1 MEKTISK
8 QDKVYKNYILKK
20 INEFNNNGKKTI
32 VHFCDTYYPII
43 DGVIKV
49 VENYAMTLCKKFNI
63 VLVVPKHKGK
73 TVTDKTDYLVI
84 GAKGHFFKFL
94 NYDLAFPKLDGF
106 LKKVFKTLRVDL
118 VHGHSPF
125 TMGSYA
131 SKLAKKKKV
140 PFVMTFHSQYKQDF
154 MRYTK
159 SKRLTSF
166 LLRCVMRVFNR
177 STEVWT
183 MHNVT
188 KAVIKEYGYPGR
200 VNLVPNAT
208 DFYIEQLKYSEEQL
222 KQQINEK
229 YNLTPDKLVFLFLGR
244 IVAQKNIYFV
254 VDALSLL
261 DQKGIDFKMFFVGNG
276 PDENAL
282 IKHIKS
288 KKLQDKIV
296 LTGRIDDKNE
306 LASYY
311 ARSDLFLFPSVYD
324 TSSLV
329 QIEASAL
336 HTPSVLLK
344 DTATAQT
351 VTHEING
358 YISEHTTE
366 EYAQTIIDALSDREK
381 LQQISINAHNNLY
394 VTWKMLGEQ
403 LEERYNFLIEEN
415 KNKNN

>member
-1 MEKTISK
+1 MEKIISK
-8 QDKVYKNYILKK
+8 QDKVYKNYILEK
-20 INEFNNNGKKTI
+20 INEFNTNGKKTI
-32 VHFCDTYYPII
+32 VYFCDSYYPII
-43 DGVIKV
+43 DGVVKV
-49 VENYAMTLCKKFNI
+49 VENYAITMCQKFNI
-63 VLVVPKHKGK
+63 VLVVPKYKGK
-73 TVTDKTDYLVI
+73 TVTEKKDYLVI
-84 GAKGHFFKFL
+84 GTKSKFFKIL
-94 NYDLAFPKLDGF
+94 NYSLAFPKLDKF
-106 LKKVFKTLRVDL
+106 LSKMLKILHIDL

-125 TMGSYA
+125 TMGNYA
-131 SKLAKKKKV
+131 SKLARKKKI
-140 PFVMTFHSQYKQDF
+140 PFVMTFHSQYKKDF

-159 SKRLTSF
+159 SKKITAL
-166 LLRCVMRVFNR
+166 LLRYIMRVFNK

-183 MHNVT
+183 IHNT
-188 KAVIKEYGYPGR
+188 AKQVIKEYGYKGI

-229 YNLTPDKLVFLFLGR
+229 YTLSPDKVVFLFLGR
-244 IVAQKNIYFV
+244 LVAQKNIFFV
-254 VDALSLL
+254 VDTLSLL

-276 PDENAL
+276 PDENSL
-282 IKHIKS
+282 IKHIKN
-288 KKLQDKIV
+288 KNLQDKIV

-351 VTHEING
+351 ITHGVNG
-358 YISEHTTE
+358 YISGHSVE
-366 EYAQTIIDALSDREK
+366 EYAQTIIDALNDKEK
-381 LQQISINAHNNLY
+381 LQEISSNAHNDIY
-394 VTWKMLGEQ
+394 VTWKMLGEKIEQ
-403 LEERYNFLIEEN
+403 RYNSLFDSQLQN
-415 KNKNN
+415 K